1 MPFDTLIRNLRTKF
15 KNCAQCLTRRN
26 DVSFRE
32 AANVATDDATLPQKT
47 SKIMGLL
54 KMGTRLDNKYFQLTQ
69 VEQID

>member
-1 MPFDTLIRNLRTKF
+1 MNNFTRFCILFDK
-15 KNCAQCLTRRN
+15 AN

-54 KMGTRLDNKYFQLTQ
+54 KMGTRLDNKKFPSS
-69 VEQID
+69 

>member
-1 MPFDTLIRNLRTKF
+1 MNKITSFCTTFDK
-15 KNCAQCLTRRN
+15 AN

-54 KMGTRLDNKYFQLTQ
+54 KMGSRLDNKYFQLTQ
-69 VEQID
+69 VGQLD

>member
-1 MPFDTLIRNLRTKF
+1 MFDK
-15 KNCAQCLTRRN
+15 AN

-54 KMGTRLDNKYFQLTQ
+54 KMGTRLDNKIFFNYLNNSSRQLYQ
-69 VEQID
+69 SFLG